1 MRRITLIAIGFAL
14 LLSGTQLYAQTNAG
28 VEKALQA
35 KEQAGWQ
42 AWKDHNAKPFEE
54 MLPENAINIADGM
67 TTKGKAQI
75 ISTITSP
82 GCDVESF
89 ALSDFSYLWLNRHT
103 VLMTY
108 TADQDATCSGQ
119 KTADKV
125 IATSLWEKKDGK
137 WVSPFHQETAAE
149 GM

>member
-1 MRRITLIAIGFAL
+1 MRRITMIALGFAL
-14 LLSGTQLYAQTNAG
+14 LLSGTHLYAQTNSG

-54 MLPENAINIADGM
+54 MLTENAINIANGNM
-67 TTKGKAQI
+67 TKGKQQNIDA
-75 ISTITSP
+75 ITKP
-82 GCDVESF
+82 GCDVKSF
-89 ALSDFSYLWLNRHT
+89 ALSDFSYTWLNRRT

-108 TADQDATCSGQ
+108 TADQDATCSG
-119 KTADKV
+119 KTVPGKV
-125 IATSLWEKKDGK
+125 FASSLWQKQGGK
-137 WVSPFHQETAAE
+137 WLTPFHQETPTG